1 MYHPPIKNNNKK
13 YLVILMSNNYEI
25 IQSFNQSKNNLIN
38 YTCTNIEDN
47 STYIIEIELINTNNK
62 SLFIR
67 HIIKDKVGILI
78 NDTNNI
84 IYNLISAYKITIINI
99 NKLDN
104 IITLEGIIDKN
115 DIIIVNNNIQI
126 TIINMNKIMHSFYN
140 LIF

>member
-1 MYHPPIKNNNKK
+1 MDQEQFKK
-13 YLVILMSNNYEI
+13 YIAERRKL
-25 IQSFNQSKNNLIN
+25 
-38 YTCTNIEDN
+38 
-47 STYIIEIELINTNNK
+47 
-62 SLFIR
+62 
-67 HIIKDKVGILI
+67 
-78 NDTNNI
+78 DTQYGNG
-84 IYNLISAYKITIINI
+84 NI

>member
-1 MYHPPIKNNNKK
+1 
-13 YLVILMSNNYEI
+13 MSNNYEI

>member
-1 MYHPPIKNNNKK
+1 
-13 YLVILMSNNYEI
+13 MSNNYEI

-47 STYIIEIELINTNNK
+47 STYIIEVELINTNNK